1 MKDRNDTE
9 LYPGDWIIISANIS
23 TASQALLYGFV
34 TKSVEN
40 RISIIRENGWAR
52 YNINYNGIKY
62 IKTYMRNSNAILK
75 ITRNDIPEQIQNKI
89 LRVYNE
95 LEE

>member
-34 TKSVEN
+34 TKSTEN
-40 RISIIRENGWAR
+40 RINIVREYGTDW
-52 YNINYNGIKY
+52 YPTKPY
-62 IKTYMRNSNAILK
+62 IKTYMTNSKAIMQIPRDIIPMKIQLELLKLYNSNG
-75 ITRNDIPEQIQNKI
+75 D
-89 LRVYNE
+89 
-95 LEE
+95 

>member
-9 LYPGDWIIISANIS
+9 LGPGDWIIISANIS

-34 TKSVEN
+34 TKSAEN
-40 RISIIRENGWAR
+40 RISIIRENR
-52 YNINYNGIKY
+52 TIYNVDYNGGKY
-62 IKTYMRNSNAILK
+62 IKTYMRNSSAILK
-75 ITRNDIPEQIQNKI
+75 IPLGAVPEQIRTKI

-95 LEE
+95 LE